1 MEVITS
7 PGVLHSDY
15 SIIGIHAGSAVGLL
29 GLLLF
34 INLLRVW
41 VCMSCW
47 HLFLHAVLVYSNLI
61 FEILKLKQLKLRWN
75 HLIDIK
81 FDYSPY
87 QYLRCLF
94 YYIFQDVIRTVASGK
109 RRKRRDLS
117 EYTPSFQE
125 FIYQNAETEED
136 SSMTEIVKSVM
147 ETKF

>member
-75 HLIDIK
+75 HLIDIIQSLLV
-81 FDYSPY
+81 FTLLILLY
-87 QYLRCLF
+87 
-94 YYIFQDVIRTVASGK
+94 FQDVIRTVASGK

-117 EYTPSFQE
+117 EYNPSLQE

>member
-75 HLIDIK
+75 HLIDIIQSLLV
-81 FDYSPY
+81 FTLLILLY
-87 QYLRCLF
+87 
-94 YYIFQDVIRTVASGK
+94 FQDVIRTVASGK

-117 EYTPSFQE
+117 EYNPNFQE
-125 FIYQNAETEED
+125 FIYQNADTEED
-136 SSMTEIVKSVM
+136 SLMTEIVKSVM